1 MPTKKVASDS
11 EEVGS
16 EAESEDNKHKELM
29 NVNCKFI
36 SWTGPGKRV
45 PILIFKA
52 ENMFVKNKELKM
64 VGEKYHLSYKMV
76 RTESKLVRSIL
87 ASHGFH
93 EVHPNSNDFNL
104 MWTGSHLKPFSLR
117 CMHEFQK
124 INHFPRSY
132 ELTRKDRLYKNIQ
145 RMQQSKGVKN
155 FDFIP
160 GSFILPSEYQEF
172 CTAFLRD
179 KGPWIVKPIASS
191 RGRGIYLVNHPQQV
205 PVDENILVSRYIHN
219 PLTID
224 GFKFDI
230 RIYVAVTCYDPLL
243 IYLYEEGLTRFAT
256 VKYEKSNRTL
266 KNQMMHL
273 TNYSVN
279 KKSSDYVRCDDP
291 DVEDYGNKWTMSA
304 MLRYLKQEG
313 LDTTALMVRIEDV
326 VVKTILS
333 AEMHIAT
340 ACKMFMPYR
349 GNCFEVYGFDILV
362 DENLKPWL
370 LEVNLSPSLAC
381 DAPLDL
387 KVKSHMIA
395 DLFALTGFMCHDPM
409 VRKIQQS
416 KRNQDIAAKTAQRAQ
431 SARERP
437 DFSVGRQRPQSAGSV
452 NVRQLRDRPQSGPGS
467 WAKVE
472 GSSLSREEQKV
483 LVRVKEEFG
492 RKGGFIRLFPAPDSW
507 EHYGAFLEYKTT
519 MNKMLVDKLFPNRA
533 RGYRGGRSTSASYS
547 SATAKSGTM
556 AQASIEPEMT
566 LRSRAKQYERKKY
579 TADARKRQR
588 KIKET
593 KRNRN
598 TPNGSIKGR
607 LAQGQYDTESSEEEE
622 ESEEESDE
630 ELTADDSD
638 VDSATSA
645 TDHKAGDR
653 TKKVS
658 TAAAS
663 ASKSRAV
670 QASASSTSEG
680 NVQASAA
687 ANKLSGKPPIA
698 ASASTKTLGTS
709 ATECSEA
716 SSHQAT
722 TKSGATVTV
731 SKSGPSSGSGR
742 ARTSADGHSATEA
755 SDTGNESN
763 ADSAHSG
770 HGEQGR
776 GVGNAAGTGK
786 PSSER
791 DAYVGSAGGT
801 KEERQGPISRT
812 ASVYPPEV
820 PRHFHDVPATSQQPK
835 VINLVKI
842 LEDGGN
848 LSKVQARSAFAMYL
862 QRVQQRLLQESH
874 NKDDKGEPRHDE
886 QMDLVLRFLK
896 RAAGNLQQPFKVV
909 VPSRKLPLHDRRRI
923 LAKQL
928 GDFVHIYSRETDLL
942 SQRTELDKKYGQTSQ
957 AKDGPESTVT
967 KEDFRAFIG
976 IASEGELEEVLTTY
990 TKLNKSA
997 SIFLGSNAKTV
1008 NPGYKFYPP
1017 PPSPGAGETAL
1028 GRRKEDSNQLA
1039 QGVPTTEYPVTIHIP
1054 HGAAHPSTGPHS
1066 ASSQSSL
1073 TSGSS
1078 SASHGPTAQPTQ
1090 QAPPNRDA
1098 YPGNYFRPQ
1107 VQPGT
1112 TTGTEGVQP
1121 NVTTTTGYARKS
1133 MGPSGMT
1140 GQHQR
1145 SASAGRYTGPMSG
1158 VDIPTSSLSSLQ
1170 AAAYIYSTKLT
1181 GTVKNRPSSA
1191 SKAVLTE
1198 AEKAAQRHTLLFKSS
1213 KPPYG
1218 RRKGRPPSAGRGGSG
1233 SRPGSAGRPGSA
1245 TRTRP
1250 MSAVTY
1256 RDKPDGQTAP
1266 QNYRE
1271 QSEQAI
1277 NEALQRLAERQAA
1290 RQYSA
1295 PSAHHIL
1302 AQQLANIN
1310 LAASKHIAAMKSAA
1324 AAKKP
1329 RARTASWAGSVPTS
1343 TGIAEGI
1350 YANVQEAESGKTRTA
1365 SELRGGDATFNSFV
1379 EDVGQGPA
1387 GWDQGYGTG
1396 IPTSS
1401 YQLQYGSHQT
1411 GGVTDDRDRQHQQL
1425 KQQSQELLQESKAK
1439 HQAMIAAAHTAAQ
1452 QRAKQHHDGDSAA
1465 KMVPKPP
1472 PQPAGTRKP
1481 VSTQRMARTMMLD
1494 DPGNFYSSVKY
1505 DTATGVT
1512 KSAYASGT

>member
-16 EAESEDNKHKELM
+16 EAESEDNRHKELI

-52 ENMFVKNKELKM
+52 ENMFVKNKELKT

-437 DFSVGRQRPQSAGSV
+437 DYSVGRQRPQSAGSV

-483 LVRVKEEFG
+483 LGRVKEEFG

-507 EHYGAFLEYKTT
+507 EHYGTFLEYKTT

-533 RGYRGGRSTSASYS
+533 RGYRGGRATSASYS

-658 TAAAS
+658 SAAAT
-663 ASKSRAV
+663 SKSRSV
-670 QASASSTSEG
+670 QASASSTSDG
-680 NVQASAA
+680 NVQASAG
-687 ANKLSGKPPIA
+687 NKLSGKPPIG
-698 ASASTKTLGTS
+698 ASASTKSLGTS

-716 SSHQAT
+716 SSRQVT

-742 ARTSADGHSATEA
+742 ARTSADGHSATET

-770 HGEQGR
+770 HGEPGR
-776 GVGNAAGTGK
+776 GGSNTTGAGRQ
-786 PSSER
+786 SSER
-791 DAYVGSAGGT
+791 DSYLGPGGGT

-820 PRHFHDVPATSQQPK
+820 PRHFQDVPATAHQPK
-835 VINLVKI
+835 IINLVKI

-997 SIFLGSNAKTV
+997 SIFLGSNAKTPV

-1017 PPSPGAGETAL
+1017 PPSLGAGETAL
-1028 GRRKEDSNQLA
+1028 GRRKEDINQLA
-1039 QGVPTTEYPVTIHIP
+1039 QGVPTTDYPVTIHIP
-1054 HGAAHPSTGPHS
+1054 HGATRPSNGPHS

-1078 SASHGPTAQPTQ
+1078 GASHGPTGQTAQTAPH
-1090 QAPPNRDA
+1090 QA
-1098 YPGNYFRPQ
+1098 YSGNYFRPQ
-1107 VQPGT
+1107 VQPGAT
-1112 TTGTEGVQP
+1112 TSTEGMQP
-1121 NVTTTTGYARKS
+1121 TTTTTTSGYARKS

-1145 SASAGRYTGPMSG
+1145 SASAGRYTSPLSG

-1181 GTVKNRPSSA
+1181 GTMKNRPSSA
-1191 SKAVLTE
+1191 SKA
-1198 AEKAAQRHTLLFKSS
+1198 
-1213 KPPYG
+1213 
-1218 RRKGRPPSAGRGGSG
+1218 GRPPSANRGGSG
-1233 SRPGSAGRPGSA
+1233 SRPSSAGRPGSA

-1310 LAASKHIAAMKSAA
+1310 LAASKHIAAMKTAA

-1329 RARTASWAGSVPTS
+1329 RARTASWAGSSPS

-1350 YANVQEAESGKTRTA
+1350 YANVHEAESGNSRTTA

-1411 GGVTDDRDRQHQQL
+1411 GGATDERDRQHQQL

-1452 QRAKQHHDGDSAA
+1452 QRAKHHHNGDATAAA

-1512 KSAYASGT
+1512 KSAYASGSFQPTVTRH

>member
-16 EAESEDNKHKELM
+16 EAESEDNRHKELI

-52 ENMFVKNKELKM
+52 ENMFVKNKELKT

-431 SARERP
+431 
-437 DFSVGRQRPQSAGSV
+437 RQRPQSAGSV

-483 LVRVKEEFG
+483 LGRVKEEFG

-507 EHYGAFLEYKTT
+507 EHYGTFLEYKTT

-533 RGYRGGRSTSASYS
+533 RGYRGGRATSASYS

-645 TDHKAGDR
+645 TDHKTGDR

-658 TAAAS
+658 TAAA

-670 QASASSTSEG
+670 QASASSTSDG
-680 NVQASAA
+680 NVQASAGS
-687 ANKLSGKPPIA
+687 KLSGKPPIG
-698 ASASTKTLGTS
+698 ASASTKSLGTS

-716 SSHQAT
+716 SLRQVT

-742 ARTSADGHSATEA
+742 ARTSADGHSATET

-770 HGEQGR
+770 HGEPGR
-776 GVGNAAGTGK
+776 GGSNTAGAGRQ
-786 PSSER
+786 SSER
-791 DAYVGSAGGT
+791 DSYLGSVGGT

-820 PRHFHDVPATSQQPK
+820 PRHFQDVPATAHQPK
-835 VINLVKI
+835 IINLVKI

-997 SIFLGSNAKTV
+997 SIFLGSNAKTPV

-1017 PPSPGAGETAL
+1017 PPSLGAGETAL
-1028 GRRKEDSNQLA
+1028 GRRKEDINQLA
-1039 QGVPTTEYPVTIHIP
+1039 QGVPTTDYPVTIHIP
-1054 HGAAHPSTGPHS
+1054 HGATHPSNGPHS

-1078 SASHGPTAQPTQ
+1078 GASHGPTGQTAQTAPH
-1090 QAPPNRDA
+1090 QA
-1098 YPGNYFRPQ
+1098 YSGNYFRPQ
-1107 VQPGT
+1107 VQPGAT
-1112 TTGTEGVQP
+1112 TSAEGMQP
-1121 NVTTTTGYARKS
+1121 TTTTTTSGYARKS

-1145 SASAGRYTGPMSG
+1145 SASAGRYTSPLSG

-1181 GTVKNRPSSA
+1181 GTMKNRPSSA
-1191 SKAVLTE
+1191 SKA
-1198 AEKAAQRHTLLFKSS
+1198 
-1213 KPPYG
+1213 
-1218 RRKGRPPSAGRGGSG
+1218 GRPPSANRGGSG
-1233 SRPGSAGRPGSA
+1233 SRPSSAGRPGSA

-1310 LAASKHIAAMKSAA
+1310 LAASKHIAAMKTAA

-1329 RARTASWAGSVPTS
+1329 RARTASWAGSSPS

-1350 YANVQEAESGKTRTA
+1350 YANVQEAESGNSRTTA

-1411 GGVTDDRDRQHQQL
+1411 EGATDERDRQHQQL

-1452 QRAKQHHDGDSAA
+1452 QRAKHHHDGDATAAA

-1512 KSAYASGT
+1512 KSAYASGSFQPTVTRH

>member
-16 EAESEDNKHKELM
+16 EAESEDNRHKELI

-52 ENMFVKNKELKM
+52 ENMFVKNKELKT

-431 SARERP
+431 
-437 DFSVGRQRPQSAGSV
+437 RQRPQSAGSV

-483 LVRVKEEFG
+483 LGRVKEEFG

-507 EHYGAFLEYKTT
+507 EHYGTFLEYKTT
-519 MNKMLVDKLFPNRA
+519 MNKMLVDKLFPNR
-533 RGYRGGRSTSASYS
+533 
-547 SATAKSGTM
+547 SGTM

-645 TDHKAGDR
+645 TDHKTGDR

-658 TAAAS
+658 TAAA

-670 QASASSTSEG
+670 QASASSTSDG
-680 NVQASAA
+680 NVQASAGS
-687 ANKLSGKPPIA
+687 KLSGKPPIG
-698 ASASTKTLGTS
+698 ASASTKSLGTS

-716 SSHQAT
+716 SLRQVT

-742 ARTSADGHSATEA
+742 ARTSADGHSATET

-770 HGEQGR
+770 HGEPGR
-776 GVGNAAGTGK
+776 GGSNTAGAGRQ
-786 PSSER
+786 SSER
-791 DAYVGSAGGT
+791 DSYLGSVGGT

-820 PRHFHDVPATSQQPK
+820 PRHFQDVPATAHQPK
-835 VINLVKI
+835 IINLVKI

-997 SIFLGSNAKTV
+997 SIFLGSNAKTPV

-1017 PPSPGAGETAL
+1017 PPSLGAGETAL
-1028 GRRKEDSNQLA
+1028 GRRKEDINQLA
-1039 QGVPTTEYPVTIHIP
+1039 QGVPTTDYPVTIHIP
-1054 HGAAHPSTGPHS
+1054 HGATHPSNGPHS

-1078 SASHGPTAQPTQ
+1078 GASHGPTGQTAQTAPH
-1090 QAPPNRDA
+1090 QA
-1098 YPGNYFRPQ
+1098 YSGNYFRPQ
-1107 VQPGT
+1107 VQPGAT
-1112 TTGTEGVQP
+1112 TSAEGMQP
-1121 NVTTTTGYARKS
+1121 TTTTTTSGYARKS

-1145 SASAGRYTGPMSG
+1145 SASAGRYTSPLSG

-1181 GTVKNRPSSA
+1181 GTMKNRPSSA

-1198 AEKAAQRHTLLFKSS
+1198 AEKMAAQRHTLLFKSS
-1213 KPPYG
+1213 KQSPYG
-1218 RRKGRPPSAGRGGSG
+1218 KRKGRPPSANRGGSG
-1233 SRPGSAGRPGSA
+1233 SRPSSAGRPGSA

-1310 LAASKHIAAMKSAA
+1310 LAASKHIAAMKTAA

-1329 RARTASWAGSVPTS
+1329 RARTASWAGSSPS

-1350 YANVQEAESGKTRTA
+1350 YANVQEAESGNSRTTA

-1411 GGVTDDRDRQHQQL
+1411 EGATDERDRQHQQL

-1452 QRAKQHHDGDSAA
+1452 QRAKHHHDGDATAAA

-1512 KSAYASGT
+1512 KSAYASGSFQPTVTRH

>member
-1 MPTKKVASDS
+1 
-11 EEVGS
+11 
-16 EAESEDNKHKELM
+16 
-29 NVNCKFI
+29 
-36 SWTGPGKRV
+36 
-45 PILIFKA
+45 
-52 ENMFVKNKELKM
+52 
-64 VGEKYHLSYKMV
+64 
-76 RTESKLVRSIL
+76 
-87 ASHGFH
+87 
-93 EVHPNSNDFNL
+93 
-104 MWTGSHLKPFSLR
+104 
-117 CMHEFQK
+117 
-124 INHFPRSY
+124 
-132 ELTRKDRLYKNIQ
+132 
-145 RMQQSKGVKN
+145 
-155 FDFIP
+155 
-160 GSFILPSEYQEF
+160 
-172 CTAFLRD
+172 
-179 KGPWIVKPIASS
+179 
-191 RGRGIYLVNHPQQV
+191 
-205 PVDENILVSRYIHN
+205 
-219 PLTID
+219 
-224 GFKFDI
+224 
-230 RIYVAVTCYDPLL
+230 
-243 IYLYEEGLTRFAT
+243 
-256 VKYEKSNRTL
+256 
-266 KNQMMHL
+266 
-273 TNYSVN
+273 
-279 KKSSDYVRCDDP
+279 
-291 DVEDYGNKWTMSA
+291 
-304 MLRYLKQEG
+304 
-313 LDTTALMVRIEDV
+313 
-326 VVKTILS
+326 
-333 AEMHIAT
+333 
-340 ACKMFMPYR
+340 
-349 GNCFEVYGFDILV
+349 
-362 DENLKPWL
+362 
-370 LEVNLSPSLAC
+370 
-381 DAPLDL
+381 
-387 KVKSHMIA
+387 
-395 DLFALTGFMCHDPM
+395 
-409 VRKIQQS
+409 
-416 KRNQDIAAKTAQRAQ
+416 
-431 SARERP
+431 
-437 DFSVGRQRPQSAGSV
+437 
-452 NVRQLRDRPQSGPGS
+452 
-467 WAKVE
+467 
-472 GSSLSREEQKV
+472 
-483 LVRVKEEFG
+483 
-492 RKGGFIRLFPAPDSW
+492 
-507 EHYGAFLEYKTT
+507 
-519 MNKMLVDKLFPNRA
+519 
-533 RGYRGGRSTSASYS
+533 
-547 SATAKSGTM
+547 M

-566 LRSRAKQYERKKY
+566 LRSRAKQYERK
-579 TADARKRQR
+579 
-588 KIKET
+588 
-593 KRNRN
+593 N
-598 TPNGSIKGR
+598 
-607 LAQGQYDTESSEEEE
+607 
-622 ESEEESDE
+622 
-630 ELTADDSD
+630 
-638 VDSATSA
+638 ATSA

-658 TAAAS
+658 TATAS

-1090 QAPPNRDA
+1090 QAPPNRDT

-1121 NVTTTTGYARKS
+1121 TVTTTSGYARKS

-1191 SKAVLTE
+1191 SKA
-1198 AEKAAQRHTLLFKSS
+1198 
-1213 KPPYG
+1213 
-1218 RRKGRPPSAGRGGSG
+1218 GRPPSAGRGGSG
-1233 SRPGSAGRPGSA
+1233 SRPGSVGRPGSA

-1481 VSTQRMARTMMLD
+1481 VSTQRMA
-1494 DPGNFYSSVKY
+1494 
-1505 DTATGVT
+1505 
-1512 KSAYASGT
+1512 

>member
-431 SARERP
+431 
-437 DFSVGRQRPQSAGSV
+437 RQRPQSAGSV

-519 MNKMLVDKLFPNRA
+519 MNKMLVEKLFPNR
-533 RGYRGGRSTSASYS
+533 
-547 SATAKSGTM
+547 SGTM

-1078 SASHGPTAQPTQ
+1078 SASHGPTAQPSQ

-1112 TTGTEGVQP
+1112 TAGTEGVQP
-1121 NVTTTTGYARKS
+1121 TVTTTSGYARKS

-1191 SKAVLTE
+1191 SKA
-1198 AEKAAQRHTLLFKSS
+1198 
-1213 KPPYG
+1213 
-1218 RRKGRPPSAGRGGSG
+1218 GRPPSAGRGGSG

-1411 GGVTDDRDRQHQQL
+1411 GGVTDERDRQHQQL

-1512 KSAYASGT
+1512 KSAYASGSFQPTVTRH